1 MIKRKGMEYLYI
13 IYKTSI
19 PENLCELYTGRWDT
33 QNKNNPPP
41 QENKIRYHF

>member
-33 QNKNNPPP
+33 QNKKYPPP

>member
-1 MIKRKGMEYLYI
+1 MIERKGMEYLYI

-33 QNKNNPPP
+33 QNKKYPPS